1 MPVVVSRSRS
11 IFSSSSSSFS
21 LSSKIHR
28 SAAAGAVGSRSYS
41 QDHSYNYWSPH
52 DTLASVAASA
62 AAGALLLGGISSSQT
77 LCESSTSGVKT
88 DGTKTTET
96 SSPTKNNTP
105 GEYILEVD
113 DEPEIDPYDNLPE
126 KDEPTH
132 CSICLTYRQVG
143 SVESIT
149 T

>member
-1 MPVVVSRSRS
+1 
-11 IFSSSSSSFS
+11 
-21 LSSKIHR
+21 
-28 SAAAGAVGSRSYS
+28 
-41 QDHSYNYWSPH
+41 
-52 DTLASVAASA
+52 LASVAASA